1 MSSFFRSKLARELAV
16 ILRQR
21 WGGRPPFPVL
31 DAEEHEP
38 IRDDLEYF
46 TDRHSKQMKLAASAS
61 TPAAREAHL
70 EMARQYRAKASEA
83 LRTAMRH
90 NRDALHLSLL
100 ELPTE
105 RNAALDALIETDSD
119 PVRRH
124 YVERS

>member
-1 MSSFFRSKLARELAV
+1 MSSFFRSKLARELAL

-21 WGGRPPFPVL
+21 WGGRAPFPVL
-31 DAEEHEP
+31 EAEEPEP

-46 TDRHSKQMKLAASAS
+46 TDRHSKQMKLASSAS
-61 TPAAREAHL
+61 SPAAREAHL
-70 EMARQYRAKASEA
+70 ELARQYRAKASEA

-105 RNAALDALIETDSD
+105 RNPALDALLETDGD
-119 PVRRH
+119 PIRRH